1 MIKIHVHYTTQ
12 LKAELGIEGE
22 EVEMAAPCRF
32 ADLLQ
37 CLTDKHPVEFP
48 RLVVDERGKLMPS
61 ILLCV
66 DDQQISP
73 CPETTLE
80 DGASVM
86 FLSAISGG

>member
-1 MIKIHVHYTTQ
+1 LIKIHVHYTTQ

-22 EVEMAAPCRF
+22 ELEIAPPCQF
-32 ADLLQ
+32 TDLLQ
-37 CLTDKHPVEFP
+37 RLIVRHPAEFQ
-48 RLVVDERGKLMPS
+48 RLVVDESGKLLPS